1 MTMPATM
8 TMPAATVAGPT
19 STVVSL
25 REVSHSYGPTL
36 AIDHLSL
43 DVPAGCM
50 VGLIGPDGVG
60 KSTFFDLVSGAR
72 KIQTGTVEV
81 LGGDMRDVG
90 HRRVTCPRIAYMPQ
104 GLGKNLDPTLSVNE
118 NVDFFGRLFG
128 FGRHERQRRIDAVLR
143 GTGLSPFAGRPAGKL
158 SGGMKQ
164 KLGLCCSLIHDPDL
178 LILDEPTTGVDPLS
192 RGQFWELI
200 DQIRADRPSMSV
212 MVATAYMEEAE
223 RFDWLVAMF
232 AGKVLATGSPKEL
245 MARTGKDSL
254 DAAFIALLPEE
265 KRQGHVDVVIPPR
278 SAAASQEIAIDAEGL
293 TQRFGDFTAVDHV
306 SFRIA
311 KGEIFGFLGS
321 NGCGKSTTMKM
332 LTGLLPP
339 TEGTSTLFGE
349 KMDPNDMGLR
359 LRVGYM
365 SQAFSLYSELT
376 VRQNLDLHARLY
388 RLPPDKIESRV
399 AEAAERFDLVDEMDA
414 LPDALPL
421 GIRQRLQL
429 AVAMIHSPEMLL
441 LDEPTSGVDP
451 IERDKFWQIL
461 IDLSRKDDVTIFVS
475 THFMNEAMRCDRIS
489 LMNAGKVLV
498 SDTPQN
504 IIAMRHA
511 KDLEEAF
518 IEFLEDATGQKL
530 GQKPAQ
536 SATPKAAEEGHT
548 FATGGWFSPRR
559 MGAYMMREALEL
571 RRDHLRLAMALFGS
585 VILLFIQGYGVNI
598 DVDNLAFAVLDR
610 DHTTASENYILNI
623 SGSRYFVQH
632 APIASN
638 AELDRRMQTGEI
650 SLAIEI
656 PPNFG
661 RDIARGRDVKIGMWI
676 DGAMP
681 VRAEIIRG
689 YAELMHLQWLDDQVS
704 KLFGK
709 QTLAGQTQIE
719 IRYRYNPGFES
730 LIAIVPAIIPLLLLV
745 IPANL
750 AALSV
755 VREKE
760 LGSIVNFYVTPVTR
774 FEFLLGKQIPYIV
787 LGTVNFFLLAAFG
800 VFAFRVPFTGDFPTF
815 ALAGVLYVTIATAI
829 GLLISSFVRSQVAA
843 IFATTVVT
851 MIPAVHYS
859 GLIDPV
865 ASITGAGRLI
875 GEVFPTSFFITIAR
889 GTFSKALGFVDL
901 QSQLIPLAIAAPLLI
916 AVAGLLLKKQDS

>member
-1 MTMPATM
+1 MTAPVQADTVA
-8 TMPAATVAGPT
+8 AATPI
-19 STVVSL
+19 VVRL
-25 REVSHSYGPTL
+25 LDVRHFYGHTRAL
-36 AIDHLSL
+36 DGISL

-60 KSTFFDLVSGAR
+60 KSTTFDLISGAR
-72 KIQTGTVEV
+72 NIQSGTVEV
-81 LGGDMRDVG
+81 LGGDMKDAR
-90 HRRVTCPRIAYMPQ
+90 HRNATCPRVAYMPQ
-104 GLGKNLDPTLSVNE
+104 GLGKNLDPTLSVFE

-128 FGRHERQRRIDAVLR
+128 LSRQERKRRIDALLH
-143 GTGLSPFAGRPAGKL
+143 GTGLGPFGDRPAGKL

-164 KLGLCCSLIHDPDL
+164 KLGLCCSLIHEPDL
-178 LILDEPTTGVDPLS
+178 VILDEPTTGVDPLS

-200 DQIRADRPSMSV
+200 DGIRADRPGMSV
-212 MVATAYMEEAE
+212 MVSTAYMDEAE

-232 AGKVLATGSPKEL
+232 AGRVLATGTPKEL
-245 MARTGKDSL
+245 MARTGTDSL
-254 DAAFIALLPEE
+254 DAAFIALMPEQQ
-265 KRQGHVDVVIPPR
+265 RQGHVDVVIPPR
-278 SAAASQEIAIDAEGL
+278 TGAASREVVIEAKGL
-293 TQRFGDFTAVDHV
+293 TQRFGNFTAVDHV
-306 SFRIA
+306 SFRIT

-339 TEGTSTLFGE
+339 TEGAATLFGQ
-349 KMDPNDMGLR
+349 KMDANDMNLR

-365 SQAFSLYSELT
+365 SQAFSLYTELT
-376 VRQNLDLHARLY
+376 VRQNLELHARLY

-399 AEAAERFDLVDEMDA
+399 AEAAERFDLTEVMLA

-421 GIRQRLQL
+421 GMRQRLQL
-429 AVAMIHSPEMLL
+429 AVAMIHNPPILL

-461 IDLSRKDDVTIFVS
+461 VDLSRKDDVTIFVS

-498 SDTPQN
+498 TDTPQN

-511 KDLEEAF
+511 KTLEEAF

-530 GQKPAQ
+530 GQKPAHL
-536 SATPKAAEEGHT
+536 AAAKAAEKRQAL
-548 FATGGWFSPRR
+548 ATGGWFSPRR

-571 RRDHLRLAMALFGS
+571 RRDNLRLAMALFGS
-585 VILLFIQGYGVNI
+585 VILLLIMGYGINL

-610 DHTTASENYILNI
+610 DQTTVSENYVLNI
-623 SGSRYFVQH
+623 AGSRYFVQH
-632 APIASN
+632 SPITSN
-638 AELDRRMQTGEI
+638 AELDRRMATGEI

-661 RDIARGRDVKIGMWI
+661 RDIAHGRDVKIGAWV

-681 VRAEIIRG
+681 VRAEIIQG
-689 YAELMHLQWLDDQVS
+689 YIQLMHLQWLQDEVS

-709 QTLAGQTQIE
+709 QTLAGETQIE

-730 LIAIVPAIIPLLLLV
+730 LIAMVPAVIPLLLLV

-750 AALSV
+750 AGLSV

-774 FEFLLGKQIPYIV
+774 FEYLFGKQIPYIV
-787 LGTVNFFLLAAFG
+787 LAMANFLLLSAIGIF
-800 VFAFRVPFTGDFPTF
+800 VFRVPFTGNFLTF
-815 ALAGVLYVTIATAI
+815 ALAALLYVTVATGI
-829 GLLISSFVRSQVAA
+829 GLLISAFMKSQVAA

-851 MIPAVHYS
+851 MIPAVHFS

-865 ASITGAGRLI
+865 ASITGGGHLI

-901 QSQLIPLAIAAPLLI
+901 QSDLIPLAITVPVLL
-916 AVAGLLLKKQDS
+916 VASGLLLKKQDS

>member
-1 MTMPATM
+1 MTA
-8 TMPAATVAGPT
+8 PT
-19 STVVSL
+19 SAAVAARQSVVSL
-25 REVSHSYGPTL
+25 HDVSHSYGHVRGL
-36 AIDHLSL
+36 DHLSL
-43 DVPAGCM
+43 EVPAGCM
-50 VGLIGPDGVG
+50 VGLLGPDGVG
-60 KSTFFDLVSGAR
+60 KSTTFDLISGAR
-72 KIQTGTVEV
+72 RIQSGTVGV
-81 LGGDMRDVG
+81 LGGDMNGAG
-90 HRRVTCPRIAYMPQ
+90 HRRRTCPRIAYMPQ
-104 GLGKNLDPTLSVNE
+104 GLGKNLDPTLSVFE

-128 FGRHERQRRIDAVLR
+128 LARQQRDAQIGVLLR
-143 GTGLSPFAGRPAGKL
+143 GTGLHPFADRPAGKL

-164 KLGLCCSLIHDPDL
+164 KLGLCCSLIHEPDL
-178 LILDEPTTGVDPLS
+178 VILDEPTTGVDPLS

-200 DQIRADRPSMSV
+200 DSIRADRPSMSV
-212 MVATAYMEEAE
+212 MVSTAYMDEAE

-254 DAAFIALLPEE
+254 DAAFIALMPEE
-265 KRQGHVDVVIPPR
+265 QRRGHVDVVIPPR
-278 SAAASQEIAIDAEGL
+278 TGAASHEVVIEAEGL
-293 TQRFGDFTAVDHV
+293 TQRFGAFTAVDHV
-306 SFRIA
+306 NFRIT

-339 TEGTSTLFGE
+339 TEGTATLFGQ
-349 KMDPNDMGLR
+349 KMDANDMELR

-376 VRQNLDLHARLY
+376 VQQNLELHARLY
-388 RLPPDKIESRV
+388 RLPPDKIDSRV
-399 AEAAERFDLVDEMDA
+399 AEAAERFDLTGVMDA
-414 LPDALPL
+414 LSDALPL
-421 GIRQRLQL
+421 GMRQRLQL
-429 AVAMIHSPEMLL
+429 AVAMIHNPPILL

-461 IDLSRKDDVTIFVS
+461 VDLSRKDNVTIFVS

-498 SDTPQN
+498 TDTPQN
-504 IIAMRHA
+504 IIVMRRA

-518 IEFLEDATGQKL
+518 IEFLEDATGQRL
-530 GQKPAQ
+530 GQKQGHLAAAQ
-536 SATPKAAEEGHT
+536 AGEKQQAA
-548 FATGGWFSPRR
+548 APGGWFSPRR

-571 RRDHLRLAMALFGS
+571 RRDTLRLGMALFGS
-585 VILLFIQGYGVNI
+585 VILLLIMGYGINL

-610 DHTTASENYILNI
+610 DQTTVSENYVLKIA
-623 SGSRYFVQH
+623 GSRYFVQH
-632 APIASN
+632 PPIASN
-638 AELDRRMQTGEI
+638 AELDRRMATGEI
-650 SLAIEI
+650 SLALEI
-656 PPNFG
+656 PPDFG
-661 RDIARGRDVKIGMWI
+661 RDIAHGRDVKIGAWV

-681 VRAEIIRG
+681 VRAEIIQG
-689 YAELMHLQWLDDQVS
+689 YVQLMHLQWLQDKVS

-730 LIAIVPAIIPLLLLV
+730 LIAMVPAVIPLLLLV

-774 FEFLLGKQIPYIV
+774 FEFLYGKQIPYIV
-787 LGTVNFFLLAAFG
+787 LAMVNFLLLAALG
-800 VFAFRVPFTGDFPTF
+800 VFVFRVPFTGDFLTF
-815 ALAGVLYVTIATAI
+815 ALGALLYVTVATGI
-829 GLLISSFVRSQVAA
+829 GLLISAFMRSQVAA

-851 MIPAVHYS
+851 MIPAVHFS

-865 ASITGAGRLI
+865 ASITGGGHLI

-901 QSQLIPLAIAAPLLI
+901 QSELIPLAITAPILLI
-916 AVAGLLLKKQDS
+916 VAAVALKKQDS

>member
-1 MTMPATM
+1 MTASSFTD
-8 TMPAATVAGPT
+8 AATAPAKI
-19 STVVSL
+19 VVSL
-25 REVSHSYGPTL
+25 QDVCHSYGPTL

-43 DVPAGCM
+43 EVPAGCM

-60 KSTFFDLVSGAR
+60 KSTFFDLISGAR
-72 KIQTGTVEV
+72 KIQTGTVDV

-90 HRRVTCPRIAYMPQ
+90 HRRATCPRIAYMPQ
-104 GLGKNLDPTLSVNE
+104 GLGKNLDPTLSVFE

-128 FGRHERQRRIDAVLR
+128 FGRQERRRRIDTVLR
-143 GTGLSPFAGRPAGKL
+143 ATGLGPFAGRPAGKL

-192 RGQFWELI
+192 RRQFWELI
-200 DQIRADRPSMSV
+200 DQIRAARPTMSV

-223 RFDWLVAMF
+223 QFDWLVAMF

-245 MARTGKDSL
+245 MAHTGKDSL

-265 KRQGHVDVVIPPR
+265 KRQGHVEVVIPTR
-278 SAAASQEIAIDAEGL
+278 SAAASQEIAIEAQGL

-332 LTGLLPP
+332 LTGLLRP
-339 TEGTSTLFGE
+339 TEGSSTLFGQR
-349 KMDPNDMGLR
+349 MNPNDMGIR

-376 VRQNLDLHARLY
+376 VRQNLELHARLY
-388 RLPPDKIESRV
+388 RLPPEKIEPRV
-399 AEAAERFDLVDEMDA
+399 AEAAERFDLVDAMDV

-451 IERDKFWQIL
+451 VERDKFWQIL
-461 IDLSRKDDVTIFVS
+461 VDLSRKDNVTIFVS

-511 KDLEEAF
+511 ANLEEAF
-518 IEFLEDATGQKL
+518 IEFLEDATGQRL
-530 GQKPAQ
+530 GQKPAE
-536 SATPKAAEEGHT
+536 SAAPKAAEEGRG
-548 FATGGWFSPRR
+548 FATSGWFSLRR
-559 MGAYMMREALEL
+559 MGAYMMREAIEL
-571 RRDHLRLAMALFGS
+571 RRDYLRLGMALFGS
-585 VILLFIQGYGVNI
+585 VILLFIMGYGINL

-610 DHTTASENYILNI
+610 DQTTVSENYVLNI
-623 SGSRYFVQH
+623 AGSRYFVQH
-632 APIASN
+632 PPISSN
-638 AELDRRMQTGEI
+638 EELDRRMQTGEI
-650 SLAIEI
+650 SLAVEI

-661 RDIARGRDVKIGMWI
+661 RDIARGRNVKIGMWI

-681 VRAEIIRG
+681 VRAEVIQG
-689 YAELMHLQWLDDQVS
+689 YVQLLHLQWLEDQVS
-704 KLFGK
+704 RLFGK

-730 LIAIVPAIIPLLLLV
+730 LIAMVPAVIPLLLLV

-750 AALSV
+750 ATLSV

-787 LGTVNFFLLAAFG
+787 LAMVNFFFLAAFG
-800 VFAFRVPFTGDFPTF
+800 RFVFGVPFTGDFPTF
-815 ALAGVLYVTIATAI
+815 VLAALLYVTVATAI
-829 GLLISSFVRSQVAA
+829 GLTISSFVRSQVAA

-851 MIPAVHYS
+851 MVPAVHYS
-859 GLIDPV
+859 GVIDPV
-865 ASITGAGRLI
+865 SSITGTAHAI
-875 GEVFPTSFFITIAR
+875 GAVFPTSFFITIAR

-901 QSQLIPLAIAAPLLI
+901 QSDLIPLAIMAPLLI
-916 AVAGLLLKKQDS
+916 ALAGLLLKKQDS

>member
-1 MTMPATM
+1 MTTPTLTAG
-8 TMPAATVAGPT
+8 AASP
-19 STVVSL
+19 SVVSL
-25 REVSHSYGPTL
+25 RDVRHFYGHTRAL
-36 AIDHLSL
+36 DHLSL
-43 DVPAGCM
+43 EVPAGCM
-50 VGLIGPDGVG
+50 VGLLGPDGVG
-60 KSTFFDLVSGAR
+60 KSTTFDLISGAR
-72 KIQTGTVEV
+72 RIQSGTVDV
-81 LGGDMRDVG
+81 LGGDMRDVR
-90 HRRVTCPRIAYMPQ
+90 HRRATCPRIAYMPQ
-104 GLGKNLDPTLSVNE
+104 GLGKNLDPTLSVFE

-128 FGRHERQRRIDAVLR
+128 LARQQRDAQIGVLFR
-143 GTGLSPFAGRPAGKL
+143 GTGLERFSDRPAGKL

-164 KLGLCCSLIHDPDL
+164 KLGLCCSLIHEPDL
-178 LILDEPTTGVDPLS
+178 VILDEPTTGVDPLS

-200 DQIRADRPSMSV
+200 DSIRADRPSMSV
-212 MVATAYMEEAE
+212 MVSTAYMDEAE
-223 RFDWLVAMF
+223 RFDWLAAMF
-232 AGKVLATGSPKEL
+232 AGKVLATGTPKEL

-254 DAAFIALLPEE
+254 DAAFIALMPEE
-265 KRQGHVDVVIPPR
+265 QRRGHVDVVIPPR
-278 SAAASQEIAIDAEGL
+278 TGAASHEVVIEAEGL
-293 TQRFGDFTAVDHV
+293 TQRFGAFTAVDHV
-306 SFRIA
+306 NFRIT

-339 TEGTSTLFGE
+339 TEGTATLFGQ
-349 KMDPNDMGLR
+349 KMDANDMELR

-376 VRQNLDLHARLY
+376 VRQNLELHARLY
-388 RLPPDKIESRV
+388 RLPPDKIDSRV
-399 AEAAERFDLVDEMDA
+399 AEAAERFDLTDVMDA
-414 LPDALPL
+414 LPEGLPL
-421 GIRQRLQL
+421 GMRQRLQL
-429 AVAMIHSPEMLL
+429 AVAMIHDPPILL

-461 IDLSRKDDVTIFVS
+461 VDLSRKDDVTIFVS
-475 THFMNEAMRCDRIS
+475 THFMNEAMRCVRIS

-498 SDTPQN
+498 TDTPQN
-504 IIAMRHA
+504 IIAMRRA

-518 IEFLEDATGQKL
+518 IEFLEDATGQRL
-530 GQKPAQ
+530 GQKQGHLAAAQ
-536 SATPKAAEEGHT
+536 AGEKQQAATS
-548 FATGGWFSPRR
+548 GGWFSPRR

-571 RRDHLRLAMALFGS
+571 RRDTLRLGMALFGS
-585 VILLFIQGYGVNI
+585 VILLLIMGYGINL

-610 DHTTASENYILNI
+610 DQTTVSENYILNI
-623 SGSRYFVQH
+623 AGSRYFVPH
-632 APIASN
+632 PPIASN
-638 AELDRRMQTGEI
+638 AELDRRMATGEI

-661 RDIARGRDVKIGMWI
+661 RDIAHGRDVMIGAWV

-681 VRAEIIRG
+681 IRAEVIQG
-689 YAELMHLQWLDDQVS
+689 YVQLLHVQWLQDQVS

-719 IRYRYNPGFES
+719 VRYRYNPGFES
-730 LIAIVPAIIPLLLLV
+730 LIAMVPAVIPLLLLV

-760 LGSIVNFYVTPVTR
+760 LGSIVNFFVTPVTR

-787 LGTVNFFLLAAFG
+787 LAMVNFFLLTGFG
-800 VFAFRVPFTGDFPTF
+800 IFVFRVPFTGDFWTF
-815 ALAGVLYVTIATAI
+815 ALGSLLYVTTATAI
-829 GLLISSFVRSQVAA
+829 GLLISSFMRSQVAA

-865 ASITGAGRLI
+865 ASITGGGRLI

-889 GTFSKALGFVDL
+889 GTFSKALGFIDL
-901 QSQLIPLAIAAPLLI
+901 QSELIPLAIMAPLLI
-916 AVAGLLLKKQDS
+916 ALAGLALKKQDS

>member
-1 MTMPATM
+1 MTMPATI
-8 TMPAATVAGPT
+8 TMPAATVASPT

-25 REVSHSYGPTL
+25 REVSHSYGRTL
-36 AIDHLSL
+36 ALDHLSL

-81 LGGDMRDVG
+81 LGGDMRDAK
-90 HRRVTCPRIAYMPQ
+90 HRLATCPRVAYMPQ
-104 GLGKNLDPTLSVNE
+104 GLGKNLDPTLSVFE

-128 FGRHERQRRIDAVLR
+128 LGRQQRGDQIGVLLR
-143 GTGLSPFAGRPAGKL
+143 GTGLERFRDRPAGKL

-164 KLGLCCSLIHDPDL
+164 KLGLCCSLIHAPDL
-178 LILDEPTTGVDPLS
+178 VILDEPTTGVDPLS

-200 DQIRADRPSMSV
+200 DRIREDRQGMSV

-278 SAAASQEIAIDAEGL
+278 TAAASHEIAIEAEGL

-339 TEGTSTLFGE
+339 TAGTSTLFGQ
-349 KMDPNDMGLR
+349 KMKANDMELR

-376 VRQNLDLHARLY
+376 VRQNLELHARLY
-388 RLPPDKIESRV
+388 RLPPEKIEPRV
-399 AEAAERFDLVDEMDA
+399 AEVAERFDLNDAMDA
-414 LPDALPL
+414 LPDGLPL

-429 AVAMIHSPEMLL
+429 AVAMIHSPPMLI

-451 IERDKFWQIL
+451 VERDKFWQIL
-461 IDLSRKDDVTIFVS
+461 VDLSRKDDVTIFVS

-498 SDTPQN
+498 TDTPPN

-511 KDLEEAF
+511 KDLQEAF
-518 IEFLEDATGQKL
+518 IEFLEDATGEEL
-530 GQKPAQ
+530 GQKSAPA
-536 SATPKAAEEGHT
+536 PKAAEERKT
-548 FATGGWFSPRR
+548 LATRGWFSARR

-585 VILLFIQGYGVNI
+585 VILLFVMGYGINL
-598 DVDNLAFAVLDR
+598 DVDNLSFAVLDR
-610 DHTTASENYILNI
+610 DQTTVSENYILNI
-623 SGSRYFVQH
+623 AGSRYFIQH
-632 APIASN
+632 QPIASS
-638 AELDRRMQTGEI
+638 AELDRRMETGEL

-661 RDIARGRDVKIGMWI
+661 RDIERGRDVKIGMWI

-681 VRAEIIRG
+681 VRAEVIQG
-689 YAELMHLQWLDDQVS
+689 YVQLLHLQWLQDQVS

-730 LIAIVPAIIPLLLLV
+730 LIAMVPAVIPLLLLV

-750 AALSV
+750 ATLSV

-760 LGSIVNFYVTPVTR
+760 LGSIVNFFVTPVTR
-774 FEFLLGKQIPYIV
+774 FEFLLGKQVPYIV
-787 LGTVNFFLLAAFG
+787 LAMVNFFLLTVFG
-800 VFAFRVPFTGDFPTF
+800 MLVFRVPFTGDFPTF
-815 ALAGVLYVTIATAI
+815 ILGALLYVTVATGI

-851 MIPAVHYS
+851 MVPAVHYS

-865 ASITGAGRLI
+865 SSITGTAHLI

-889 GTFSKALGFVDL
+889 GAFSKALGFVDL
-901 QSQLIPLAIAAPLLI
+901 QSELIPLAIMAPLLI
-916 AVAGLLLKKQDS
+916 ALAGLALKKQDG

>member
-1 MTMPATM
+1 MNALASADAL
-8 TMPAATVAGPT
+8 AASA

-25 REVSHSYGPTL
+25 HDVSHSYGHVRAL
-36 AIDHLSL
+36 DHLSL
-43 DVPAGCM
+43 EVPAGCM
-50 VGLIGPDGVG
+50 VGLLGPDGVG
-60 KSTFFDLVSGAR
+60 KSTTFDLISGAR
-72 KIQTGTVEV
+72 RIQSGTVDV

-90 HRRVTCPRIAYMPQ
+90 HRRATCPRIAYMPQ
-104 GLGKNLDPTLSVNE
+104 GLGKNLDPTLSVFE

-128 FGRHERQRRIDAVLR
+128 LGRQERESQIGVLLR
-143 GTGLSPFAGRPAGKL
+143 GTGLHPFADRPAGKL

-164 KLGLCCSLIHDPDL
+164 KLGLCCSLIHQPDL
-178 LILDEPTTGVDPLS
+178 VILDEPTTGVDPLS

-200 DQIRADRPSMSV
+200 DSIRADRPGMSV
-212 MVATAYMEEAE
+212 MVSTAYMDEAE

-232 AGKVLATGSPKEL
+232 AGKVLATGTPKEL
-245 MARTGKDSL
+245 MARTSKDSL
-254 DAAFIALLPEE
+254 DAAFIALMPEE
-265 KRQGHVDVVIPPR
+265 QRRGHVDVVIPPR
-278 SAAASQEIAIDAEGL
+278 TGGASHEVVIEAEGL
-293 TQRFGDFTAVDHV
+293 TQRFGAFTAVDHV
-306 SFRIA
+306 NFRIT

-339 TEGTSTLFGE
+339 TGGTATLFGQ
-349 KMDPNDMGLR
+349 KMDANDMELR

-365 SQAFSLYSELT
+365 SQAFTLYSELT
-376 VRQNLDLHARLY
+376 VQQNLELHARLY
-388 RLPPDKIESRV
+388 RLPPDKIDSRV
-399 AEAAERFDLVDEMDA
+399 DEAAERFDLTGVMDA
-414 LPDALPL
+414 LSDALPL
-421 GIRQRLQL
+421 GMRQRLQL
-429 AVAMIHSPEMLL
+429 AVAMIHNPPILL

-461 IDLSRKDDVTIFVS
+461 VDLSRRDDVTIFVS

-498 SDTPQN
+498 TDTPQD
-504 IIAMRHA
+504 IIAMRRA

-518 IEFLEDATGQKL
+518 IEFLEDATGQRL
-530 GQKPAQ
+530 GQKQGHLAAAQ
-536 SATPKAAEEGHT
+536 AGEKQQAAKS
-548 FATGGWFSPRR
+548 GGWFSPRR

-571 RRDHLRLAMALFGS
+571 RRDTLRLGMALFGS
-585 VILLFIQGYGVNI
+585 VILLLIMGYGINL

-610 DHTTASENYILNI
+610 DQTTVSENYIVNI
-623 SGSRYFVQH
+623 AGSRYFVQH
-632 APIASN
+632 PPIASN
-638 AELDRRMQTGEI
+638 AELDRRMATGEI

-661 RDIARGRDVKIGMWI
+661 RDIAHGRDVKIGAWV

-681 VRAEIIRG
+681 VRAEIIQG
-689 YAELMHLQWLDDQVS
+689 YVQLMHLQWLEDEVS

-709 QTLAGQTQIE
+709 RTLAGQTQIE

-730 LIAIVPAIIPLLLLV
+730 LIAMVPAVIPLLLLV

-774 FEFLLGKQIPYIV
+774 FEFLYGKQIPYIV
-787 LGTVNFFLLAAFG
+787 LAMVNFFLLTAFG
-800 VFAFRVPFTGDFPTF
+800 MFVFHVPFTGDFLTF
-815 ALAGVLYVTIATAI
+815 ALAALLYVTVAT
-829 GLLISSFVRSQVAA
+829 GMGMLISAFMRSQVAA

-851 MIPAVHYS
+851 MIPAVHFA

-865 ASITGAGRLI
+865 SSITGPGRLI
-875 GEVFPTSFFITIAR
+875 GEVFPTSFFITVAR

-901 QSQLIPLAIAAPLLI
+901 QSELIPLAITAPILLI
-916 AVAGLLLKKQDS
+916 VAGLALKKQDS